1 MAKTRG
7 TGISKREA
15 AKIELSKAKQRED
28 RAYGPGHPFH
38 PSKFAAAGAPPGKRM
53 QDVAEKHKRSFPDLV
68 ENIRNDRKKDFK
80 KVKPKPSARKFNT
93 TKQKPEG
100 PRKRSPMEKERVVDT
115 MKSKFKGII
124 GDFKTAGE
132 MKAATKGLDTLTS
145 KGTGKLKLA
154 LRGGGRAYGKNS

>member
-15 AKIELSKAKQRED
+15 AKSESSKAKQRED

-53 QDVAEKHKRSFPDLV
+53 QDVAEKHKREFPKMV

-80 KVKPKPSARKFNT
+80 KVKPKPSARSR
-93 TKQKPEG
+93 TKK
-100 PRKRSPMEKERVVDT
+100 
-115 MKSKFKGII
+115 
-124 GDFKTAGE
+124 AGGG
-132 MKAATKGLDTLTS
+132 MTTKGL
-145 KGTGKLKLA
+145 
-154 LRGGGRAYGKNS
+154 GRAFMKGGKV